1 MKLKEWLA
9 RDWDEVEN
17 LDHVHPKI
25 RRMVRPWVFQLA
37 GWLLMA
43 AIAFGIV
50 AKFLM

>member
-9 RDWDEVEN
+9 KDWNDM
-17 LDHVHPKI
+17 DGFDYVHPKI
-25 RRMVRPWVFQLA
+25 RRMVCPWVFQLA

>member
-9 RDWDEVEN
+9 RDWDDVEN
-17 LDHVHPKI
+17 LDYVHPKI
-25 RRMVRPWVFQLA
+25 RRMVRPWIFQLV

>member
-17 LDHVHPKI
+17 LDCVHPRI

-43 AIAFGIV
+43 TIAFGIV

>member
-9 RDWDEVEN
+9 KDWDEVEN

-25 RRMVRPWVFQLA
+25 RRMVRPWVFQLL

-43 AIAFGIV
+43 AIVFGIV

>member
-1 MKLKEWLA
+1 MKLKEWFA

-17 LDHVHPKI
+17 LDYVHPKI
-25 RRMVRPWVFQLA
+25 RRIVRPWIFQLV